1 MRNTKKEEKEKRKEE
16 KEEDD
21 NAVSLL
27 MSVPLSLRLLSL
39 VFFPPRES
47 TNLPIHRP
55 MYRLKSADAADAPIL
70 LLPYRRQ
77 A

>member
-1 MRNTKKEEKEKRKEE
+1 MRMRNTKKEEKEKRKEE

-39 VFFPPRES
+39 VFFPQEKVQICRY
-47 TNLPIHRP
+47 IGRC
-55 MYRLKSADAADAPIL
+55 IG
-70 LLPYRRQ
+70 
-77 A
+77 